1 MSSIRSRN
9 RVLVEFVKGTDA
21 RSVGDRVYV
30 DPDSAV
36 SLVHKKKVAK
46 IVDEKKS
53 TPVVVPEAPAGDH

>member
-9 RVLVEFVKGTDA
+9 RVLVEFVKGTES

-30 DPDSAV
+30 DPSSAV

-46 IVDEKKS
+46 IVDEKS
-53 TPVVVPEAPAGDH
+53 APVEVPEAPAGDN